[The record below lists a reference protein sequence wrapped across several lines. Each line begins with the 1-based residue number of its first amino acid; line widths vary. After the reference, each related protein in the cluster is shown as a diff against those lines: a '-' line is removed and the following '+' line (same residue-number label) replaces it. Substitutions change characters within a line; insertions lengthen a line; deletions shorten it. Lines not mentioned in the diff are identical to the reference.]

1 MAQIRVA
8 IVILNWN
15 GKDFLEQYLPL
26 VVARKPQ
33 WAKVF
38 IADNAS
44 TDSSIEYLS
53 THFPELP
60 LIRFSANH
68 GYAGGYNL
76 ALKQIEAEYYV
87 LLNSDIEVTEG
98 WIEPMIEYLDEHQEV
113 AAAQPKILSWHN
125 RQNFEY
131 AGASG
136 GFADVLAYPFCR
148 GRVFSHLESDNS
160 QYDDNLEVLWATGA
174 CLFVRSKAFWEV
186 GGFDHRFFAH
196 MEEIDLCWRLQNHS
210 YKIMAIPASRVFHIG
225 GGTLPKSSPFK
236 TFLNFR
242 NSLWLL
248 TKNMPTRYYYPLL
261 PIRLGLDFAAALF
274 FMAKGKMA
282 DARAVFKAHWA
293 FLKFYWPMRRKAK
306 NLPNRLPTGIF
317 KGSIAF
323 RHFILGDKTFS
334 ELNPKRIS
342 KKKL

>member
-1 MAQIRVA
+1 MVQKRVA

-15 GKDFLEQYLPL
+15 GKHFLEQFLPL
-26 VVARKPQ
+26 VVARKPE
-33 WAKVF
+33 WAEVF

-44 TDSSIEYLS
+44 NDDSLEYLAKN
-53 THFPELP
+53 FPRLP

-68 GYAGGYNL
+68 GYAGGYNM

-87 LLNSDIEVTEG
+87 LLNSDIEVSEG
-98 WIEPMIEYLDEHQEV
+98 WIEPMIQFLDAHPEV

-125 RQNFEY
+125 PQYFEY
-131 AGASG
+131 AGAAG

-148 GRVFSHLESDNS
+148 GRVFSQLEPDKN
-160 QYDDNLEVLWATGA
+160 QHDKNLEVLWATGA
-174 CLFVRSKAFWEV
+174 CLFLRANAFWQV

-196 MEEIDLCWRLQNHS
+196 MEEIDLCWRLQNHG
-210 YKIMAIPASRVFHIG
+210 YKIMAISASKVFHVG

-261 PIRLGLDFAAALF
+261 PLRLGLDFAAALF
-274 FMAKGKMA
+274 FMANGKMA
-282 DARAVFKAHWA
+282 DSRSVFKAHWA
-293 FLKFYWPMRRKAK
+293 FLRFYWPMRRKANNLPK
-306 NLPNRLPTGIF
+306 NLPTGVF

-323 RHFILGDKTFS
+323 RHFILGAKTFADI
-334 ELNPKRIS
+334 NPKRFS
-342 KKKL
+342 KKKK